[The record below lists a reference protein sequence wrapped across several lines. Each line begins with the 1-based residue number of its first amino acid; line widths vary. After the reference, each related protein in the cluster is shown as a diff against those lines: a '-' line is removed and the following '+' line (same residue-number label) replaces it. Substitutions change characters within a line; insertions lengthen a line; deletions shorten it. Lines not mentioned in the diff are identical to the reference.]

1 MREFEDNV
9 GRKFYPLMLSYAKIQ
24 IYLKYKKTPK
34 MLLMGLPDQNIK
46 DKTKTRG
53 TPPPTSMLTKGVI
66 SCAQYK
72 GTNATVAQG
81 VPLEPTGLP
90 GLVFQEWYK
99 IE

>member
-1 MREFEDNV
+1 
-9 GRKFYPLMLSYAKIQ
+9 
-24 IYLKYKKTPK
+24 

-46 DKTKTRG
+46 DKTKTHG
-53 TPPPTSMLTKGVI
+53 TPPPTSMLTRGII

-72 GTNATVAQG
+72 GAVAIVSQK

-90 GLVFQEWYK
+90 RLGRIVHVELVFQEWCT